1 MLADILVN
9 LNGIVDFIKLEW
21 GHILEYIEN
30 VVTAGQRFND
40 VTSYLPSFL
49 LPVVGSAVSILIV
62 RRIVN
67 R

>member
-1 MLADILVN
+1 MLADILTN
-9 LNGIVDFIKLEW
+9 LKGITDFIALEW
-21 GHILEYIEN
+21 GHVVEYVQN
-30 VVTAGQRFND
+30 VVVAGQRFED
-40 VTSYLPSFL
+40 VTSYLPPFF